1 LQLRWGTCFGYPETI
16 NPFRIYLYHRRKICG
31 KVVKDYT
38 QEDDDMTTINDGGP
52 AFPRSAA
59 FSNAERTACTE
70 QDGMTLRDWFAG
82 QALAGMLAKY
92 GIADSLAETTAEDC
106 YIHADAMLRAREVK
120 P

>member
-1 LQLRWGTCFGYPETI
+1 LRWGTCFGYPETI

-38 QEDDDMTTINDGGP
+38 QEDDDMSTINDGGP

-82 QALAGMLAKY
+82 QALAGLTADPDMPTFHKCAE
-92 GIADSLAETTAEDC
+92 IAYAC
-106 YIHADAMLRAREVK
+106 ADAMLRAREVK

>member
-82 QALAGMLAKY
+82 QALAGLTADPDMPTFHKCAE
-92 GIADSLAETTAEDC
+92 IAYAC
-106 YIHADAMLRAREVK
+106 ADAMLRAREVK

>member
-52 AFPRSAA
+52 AFPFGQISEITGQPINGYFAP
-59 FSNAERTACTE
+59 
-70 QDGMTLRDWFAG
+70 GMTLRDWFAG
-82 QALAGMLAKY
+82 QALAGLTADPDMPTFHKCAE
-92 GIADSLAETTAEDC
+92 IAYAC
-106 YIHADAMLRAREVK
+106 ADAMLRAREVK